1 METTEQQ
8 SQKSTQFQFLKV
20 EMKINKKTSFTQ
32 NYEFS
37 LVESCIT

>member
-20 EMKINKKTSFTQ
+20 EMKINKKK
-32 NYEFS
+32 
-37 LVESCIT
+37 LVLHRTMNFH